1 MLLQD
6 LNSVSAL
13 DRLVFSLEGPG
24 YQFIPAPMMLGLL
37 GGRQALP
44 DWGAFVASWDEL
56 SLDTY
61 MADRGRYRRR
71 RHAIYRSDGGKL
83 RRAAHRAHF
92 QTTDYNPLN
101 GGVER
106 WYVPIPGDVAEG
118 ASLQAILANCQ
129 RVFGR
134 ARPSVKRWNVE
145 VHQFRIE
152 ASAGQVGQPTP
163 EGMHRD
169 GVDYVLVLLI
179 ARHNV
184 ASGTTII
191 GSPDGLAQ
199 GSFTLT
205 SPFDAMML
213 DDHRVFHGVT
223 AIEPLDVTR
232 VAKRDVLVVTFKAVD
247 VKAVA

>member
-1 MLLQD
+1 MFSQD
-6 LNSVSAL
+6 LDSFSAL
-13 DRLVFSLEGPG
+13 DRLVVSLEEPG
-24 YQFIPAPMMLGLL
+24 YRFIPASSMLALL

-44 DWGAFVASWDEL
+44 DWGTFAASWDDL
-56 SLDTY
+56 ALDTY

-71 RHAIYRSDGGKL
+71 RHAIYRSVGGEV
-83 RRAAHRAHF
+83 RRAPHRAHF

-101 GGVER
+101 GGIER
-106 WYVPIPGDVAEG
+106 WYVPIPDEIAEG
-118 ASLQAILANCQ
+118 ASLKAILASCQ
-129 RVFGR
+129 QVFAE
-134 ARPSVKRWNVE
+134 ARPTIKRWDVE

-152 ASAGQVGQPTP
+152 ASTGQLGQPTP

-191 GSPDGLAQ
+191 GAPDGLAH

-205 SPFDAMML
+205 LPFDAMML

-223 AIEPLDVTR
+223 AIEPIDGTR
-232 VAKRDVLVVTFKAVD
+232 MAKRDVLVVTFKAD
-247 VKAVA
+247 VKGVS